1 MGMDELLLLKLY
13 LFTFSQTVL
22 ARLLQNTKADL
33 FIVMHEHLR
42 TSQIVSEQ
50 YKYRRSIVSV
60 VILRVQS
67 NFNFS
72 NIFGTIKT

>member
-22 ARLLQNTKADL
+22 ARLLPNTKADL
-33 FIVMHEHLR
+33 FIVMHEDLR

-50 YKYRRSIVSV
+50 CKYRRSIVSV
-60 VILRVQS
+60 VILRLQS
-67 NFNFS
+67 NFSGS